1 MPSQDLFLWFQDDVT
16 VVDQW
21 NVNGI
26 NYGKTSEEWLKLMD
40 KNKAEIMPAF
50 KDCYG
55 DDAELWF
62 QRWRIFYLAVAET
75 FAYDNG
81 NEWFVTH
88 YLMKRK

>member
-1 MPSQDLFLWFQDDVT
+1 MPSQDLFLWFQDDLT

-21 NVNGI
+21 NVNGV
-26 NYGKTSEEWLKLMD
+26 NYGKTAEEWLKLQD
-40 KNKAEIMPAF
+40 KNKQKIMPAF
-50 KDCYG
+50 KETYG

-62 QRWRIFYLAVAET
+62 TRWRIFYLAVAET
-75 FAYDNG
+75 FSYDNG